1 MASSPSLT
9 NLATSEDEQ
18 TNDQLQVPDSTPKF
32 KSPLLQKLV
41 ENKQNGGGGG
51 SDTPKFKSPLLQSLL
66 GKKGRLADKLGSEK
80 SDSDTNSEKCDTKLL
95 SEGREVTQISADCVS
110 DNSDSDNFV
119 INSDEHTLNNGLHNG
134 DVTHIQEMV
143 DSRYV

>member
-1 MASSPSLT
+1 MCVSQYFHT
-9 NLATSEDEQ
+9 YH
-18 TNDQLQVPDSTPKF
+18 
-32 KSPLLQKLV
+32 
-41 ENKQNGGGGG
+41 
-51 SDTPKFKSPLLQSLL
+51 
-66 GKKGRLADKLGSEK
+66 
-80 SDSDTNSEKCDTKLL
+80 SEKCDTKPL

-143 DSRYV
+143 DSRYE